1 MRMATGT
8 SGVGGTGGILEVE
21 DLGVTFSTETGDVP
35 AVRGVSLCVRPGE
48 TLALVGE
55 SGSGKSTVA
64 LAAMG
69 LLPGNAR
76 ASGRASVDGTDVVG
90 AAETDLVG
98 LRGRTVSMV
107 FQEPATALDPLTRIG
122 AQIAEVVR
130 NHRPVSA
137 REAAAEAV
145 GLLRRVGIPDPEK
158 RASAYPFQLSGG
170 QRQRVVIAMAIANS
184 PSLLI
189 ADEPTTALDVTVQA
203 EILDLLRGL
212 AADSGTGVLLVT
224 HNMGVVADF
233 ADRVAVMLDGE
244 IVETGPVEEVL
255 LRPTHAYTQRLLAA
269 VPRLT
274 VAEVADANVP
284 GPPGGS
290 ANGGAAPSG
299 AAVGRG
305 AVGGTAGG
313 DTAHSGTAPDTVAV
327 GDTADGTAGGKAAPA
342 ETAGG
347 SAAPGTAAVSEA
359 AGGGAAPQPASA
371 EPGIGAAR
379 EAAAAGRGSEA
390 EPPLADARG
399 ATAVGDGAAGAKAV
413 SSGAMP
419 RPAHA
424 QPAVPQLTVPQPAAR
439 PAVTRPMA
447 PASAHRTPE
456 TDADPDTPAGTP
468 AHAPVVELRGVSVR
482 FGRGVRAVQ
491 ALRDVSLTVRPGETL
506 GLVGESGS
514 GKSTA
519 ARVALGLV
527 APSAGSVSLFGAD
540 LRRARGRARRALL
553 SGVGVVLQDP
563 VASLDARM
571 SVAECVAEPLRVH
584 RRGMPAAERRERVAE
599 VLERVRLPREL
610 AGRGPREL
618 SGGQRQRVS
627 LARALVLDPRLLVA
641 DEPTSALDVSVQQT
655 VLDVIAELQD
665 ELGFAC
671 LFVSHDLAVV
681 QQFARRVV
689 VMRAGRVEE
698 EGATATTLTHPETD
712 YTRRLIAAVP
722 VPDPVLQR
730 VRRTERQAALA
741 AAGTEGG
748 A

>member
-1 MRMATGT
+1 MKGMR
-8 SGVGGTGGILEVE
+8 TGGILEVE

-35 AVRGVSLCVRPGE
+35 AVRGVSLHVRPGE

-137 REAAAEAV
+137 REAAGEAV

-212 AADSGTGVLLVT
+212 ATDSDTGVLLVT

-255 LRPTHAYTQRLLAA
+255 LHPTHEYTQRLLAA

-274 VAEVADANVP
+274 VAGVDRATVS
-284 GPPGGS
+284 GPPGG
-290 ANGGAAPSG
+290 
-299 AAVGRG
+299 
-305 AVGGTAGG
+305 GTAG
-313 DTAHSGTAPDTVAV
+313 SGTA
-327 GDTADGTAGGKAAPA
+327 
-342 ETAGG
+342 G
-347 SAAPGTAAVSEA
+347 SAVLGSGAEA
-359 AGGGAAPQPASA
+359 
-371 EPGIGAAR
+371 
-379 EAAAAGRGSEA
+379 
-390 EPPLADARG
+390 PLADARG
-399 ATAVGDGAAGAKAV
+399 DGAVGDGAAGAKAV
-413 SSGAMP
+413 SGGTVS
-419 RPAHA
+419 RSAHA
-424 QPAVPQLTVPQPAAR
+424 QPVAAQPAVHRPSVPQLTVRPPAASR
-439 PAVTRPMA
+439 AAVTRPVA
-447 PASAHRTPE
+447 PASAHRAPE
-456 TDADPDTPAGTP
+456 TDAGPDSPAGI
-468 AHAPVVELRGVSVR
+468 PVVELRDVSVR
-482 FGRGVRAVQ
+482 FGRGRQAVQ
-491 ALRDVSLTVRPGETL
+491 ALHGVSLSVRSGETL

-730 VRRTERQAALA
+730 VRRTERRAALA